1 MQIFFTPD
9 GRIQIDGAK
18 ITWRNFAGKGND
30 FNREGDRNFAV
41 IIETEEDAKRL
52 VDAGWKV
59 KIKEASEE
67 GDMPFMVLPV
77 KVKFNGYGPNIY
89 LMSGR
94 AKVKLGEESVDRL
107 DRATIMSVDLD
118 IRPHDWTH
126 ARWGSGRTAYL
137 ENMRAFQQIDRFASE
152 DDEY

>member
-1 MQIFFTPD
+1 MQITFLPN
-9 GRIQIDGAK
+9 GRIQIDNAK
-18 ITWRNFAGKGND
+18 ICWKNFAGKGSD

-41 IIETEEDAKRL
+41 IIDTQEDADKL
-52 VDAGWKV
+52 AAAGWPIKV
-59 KIKEASEE
+59 KDPREE
-67 GDMPFMVLPV
+67 GDLPFMVMPV
-77 KVKFNGYGPNIY
+77 KVRFNGYGPNIY

-94 AKVKLGEESVDRL
+94 AKVKLDEDSVDRL

-152 DDEY
+152 EEY